1 MMDQLSILQELETL
15 AAELN
20 VEIRY
25 EALEGPGGLC
35 KYGDR
40 TCIIANRSLAVNE
53 RVHLLSRELARFPV
67 DDLFMVPRIRELLE
81 SRIPRT
87 PAGII

>member
-1 MMDQLSILQELETL
+1 MDQLSILQELETL
-15 AAELN
+15 AADLD

-25 EALEGPGGLC
+25 EALESPGGLC

-40 TCIIANRSLAVNE
+40 ICIIANRSLAVNE

-67 DDLFMVPRIRELLE
+67 DDLFIVPRVRELIE
-81 SRIPRT
+81 NCVPRG
-87 PAGII
+87 PACNI